1 MTAMEPG
8 LVSVMMPAYNAERY
22 IRPAMESLLAQ
33 TYSRW
38 ELIVVNDGSK
48 DATAAIAR
56 SFDDPRIRVIDQ
68 PNGGEASARNT
79 ALRTM
84 RGEFVAFL
92 DADDAYL
99 PEHLETAAGF
109 LVWNKDFDAAYT
121 DGLHCDE
128 NGVRLQSLS
137 SRRLSPQDGN
147 IFDQVV
153 RASCMLGPPVCL
165 VLRREPILQRELWF
179 DFAITIGPDWIFS
192 PGTRRKRG
200 STISTARPVCTAS
213 MRAIFRVRWAINGG
227 SPTWPCAAARPC
239 SSTVLRTAPLRPG
252 SLFSTSFWSTCCWEI
267 PRSRPK
273 SWPANSSRNCR

>member
-99 PEHLETAAGF
+99 PEHL
-109 LVWNKDFDAAYT
+109 
-121 DGLHCDE
+121 
-128 NGVRLQSLS
+128 
-137 SRRLSPQDGN
+137 
-147 IFDQVV
+147 
-153 RASCMLGPPVCL
+153 
-165 VLRREPILQRELWF
+165 
-179 DFAITIGPDWIFS
+179 
-192 PGTRRKRG
+192 
-200 STISTARPVCTAS
+200 
-213 MRAIFRVRWAINGG
+213 
-227 SPTWPCAAARPC
+227 
-239 SSTVLRTAPLRPG
+239 
-252 SLFSTSFWSTCCWEI
+252 
-267 PRSRPK
+267 
-273 SWPANSSRNCR
+273 